1 MQSSFKHS
9 ARKPLQPV
17 ARLLH
22 RFGAR
27 PDHVTLAGLLAAGG
41 AAVFLAMGYRLAAL
55 AWMFASLLC
64 DMLDG
69 DLARL
74 DPRRAS
80 PFGAFLDSSI
90 DRISEA
96 VVFGGLLIGQLHHGP
111 GAEPLWLVAW
121 ILALTGSFM
130 VSYARARAEGL
141 GIPCA
146 VGFAERPER
155 MVVLLALI
163 IAGWRLSIWF
173 LALLALM
180 SWVTVFQRMAHVARS
195 FRTAPPAAAH
205 AAAAAEAG
213 APRAVKARHP

>member
-1 MQSSFKHS
+1 MQSTFKQS
-9 ARKPLQPV
+9 VRRPLQPV
-17 ARLLH
+17 ARRLRGL
-22 RFGAR
+22 GIR
-27 PDHVTLAGLLAAGG
+27 PNHVTLAGVLAACG
-41 AAVFLAMGYRLAAL
+41 AAVCLAADRLTL
-55 AWMFASLLC
+55 ALVWMAVSLLC

-74 DPRRAS
+74 DPQRSS
-80 PFGAFLDSSI
+80 PFGAFLDSSV

-96 VVFGGLLIGQLHHGP
+96 VVFGGLLIGQLHAEA
-111 GAEPLWLVAW
+111 GAGTLWLVLW

-163 IAGWRLSIWF
+163 IAGWQLSIWF
-173 LALLALM
+173 LAALAVM
-180 SWVTVFQRMAHVARS
+180 SWLTVSQRIAHVARAVRQADRS
-195 FRTAPPAAAH
+195 AVEKKGGVRP
-205 AAAAAEAG
+205 AEALG
-213 APRAVKARHP
+213 P